1 MWMDLLRSILEICL
15 IPVIG
20 ALAAWLIA
28 VINAKTNELKAKTD
42 NALAQKYLD
51 MLSQTVTDCVITT
64 NQVYVEALKD
74 QDLFDAEAQKAA
86 FNMTYKA
93 VLNILSDEAK
103 EYLQNLS
110 GDLSELIRNKIEAEV
125 NCR

>member
-1 MWMDLLRSILEICL
+1 MWMDLLKSILEICL
-15 IPVIG
+15 VPVIG

-28 VINAKTNELKAKTD
+28 AINAKTNEIKAKTD
-42 NALAQKYLD
+42 NVLAQKYLD
-51 MLSQTVTDCVITT
+51 MLAQTVTDCVITT
-64 NQVYVEALKD
+64 NQVYVEALKN

-93 VLNILSDEAK
+93 VLNILSDDAK

-110 GDLSELIRNKIEAEV
+110 GDLTELIRSKIEAEV
-125 NCR
+125 NSR